1 MSRIVDNLIAYRILS
16 MLVTPFKETKAYE
29 LGIVDENGKVL
40 KKSSELKTA
49 EEKDA
54 YSYLQRLVFNMKRI
68 INKLPGGESKLRNI
82 IAAYFLVKE
91 SYESNDRTTLNM
103 EQKFYDMIK
112 LMDNGVVLAE
122 EEITVR
128 QYLQIFED
136 VGGAAG
142 APANATGAAVSTDIP
157 VIRKNGR
164 KFASFNVSPEV
175 INRFQRGK
183 KKYKKWSEYLNLQD
197 ETEQKIYQFARRNP
211 KAVIVLK
218 NGDSTKA
225 IRFNRY
231 GGGSWNKL
239 SNKKVQDI
247 EVQVG

>member
-16 MLVTPFKETKAYE
+16 MLVQPFKETKAYQ
-29 LGIVDENGKVL
+29 LGIVDEEGKIL
-40 KKSSELKTA
+40 KKTNDLKTA

-54 YSYLQRLVFNMKRI
+54 YNYLTRLIFNMKRI

-82 IAAYFLVKE
+82 VAAYFLVKE
-91 SYESNDRTTLNM
+91 SYESGDRSTSQMQQKLEETL
-103 EQKFYDMIK
+103 K

-122 EEITVR
+122 EEVTVR
-128 QYLQIFED
+128 QYIKIFEE
-136 VGGAAG
+136 VSG
-142 APANATGAAVSTDIP
+142 APANATGAAVSTDQP

-164 KFASFNVSPEV
+164 KFASFNVKPEV
-175 INRFQRGK
+175 LSRFENGK

-197 ETEQKIYQFARRNP
+197 ETEQQIYQFARKNP

-218 NGDSTKA
+218 NGDNTKA

-239 SNKKVQDI
+239 SNRKVQDI

>member
-1 MSRIVDNLIAYRILS
+1 MSRIVDNLIAYRILT
-16 MLVTPFKETKAYE
+16 MLVQPFKETKAYQ
-29 LGIVDENGKVL
+29 LGIVDETGKVL
-40 KKSSELKTA
+40 KKTADLKTS

-54 YSYLQRLVFNMKRI
+54 YTYLHRLVFKMKRI
-68 INKLPGGESKLRNI
+68 INRLPGGESRLRNI
-82 IAAYFLVKE
+82 VAAYWLVKE
-91 SYESNDRTTLNM
+91 SYESGDRSTSQIQ
-103 EQKFYDMIK
+103 QKFDDVIK
-112 LMDNGVVLAE
+112 LMHNNVILAE

-128 QYLQIFED
+128 QYLKIFED
-136 VGGAAG
+136 IGGAAG
-142 APANATGAAVSTDIP
+142 APANATGAGVSTDIP

-175 INRFQRGK
+175 INRFQNGK

-197 ETEQKIYQFARRNP
+197 EVENEIYKFARRNP

-218 NGDSTKA
+218 NGDQTKA

-231 GGGSWNKL
+231 GGGSWGKL
-239 SNKKVQDI
+239 SNRKVQDI